1 MAATYDTI
9 FSPEFLS
16 DPYPTYDY
24 LRQHSPICFLEDM
37 NGWAITSHRDA
48 IAILKDRR
56 FGNSVQANP
65 TVQKNIPLF
74 TKFEEYGLV
83 HIDPPAHTRL
93 RAVLQKSFAP
103 HVMKQLEGP
112 IHEIVIEL
120 LDRMSGQDEIDFIK
134 DFAYAVPVSVIA
146 ELVGVP
152 RSERQLFHNWS
163 RGIVE
168 GFDINATPEMQ
179 IQCNGIFEQ
188 FREYILMLAE
198 ARRACPQ
205 NDLITHFVQV
215 LDQEDGR
222 VSEEEMVNNCIL
234 LLTAG
239 HETSASL
246 LTNGILAL
254 LAHPDQFTRLKND
267 PRLISNAIEE
277 MMRYARPLQ
286 MIMRAV
292 REDVEMN
299 GHHFRQGQTVVVFLS
314 AANRDPEV
322 FRDPDRFDIGRTPN
336 PHLGFGYGIH
346 HCLGAPLARV
356 EAPIAL
362 LEFITRFPDVSLTD
376 KPLER
381 LITLRNLTLR
391 ELPLRLH
398 R

>member
-1 MAATYDTI
+1 MAATYDPI

-16 DPYPTYDY
+16 DPYPTYEY
-24 LRQHSPICFLEDM
+24 LREHSPICFLEDM

-48 IAILKDRR
+48 VAILKDRR
-56 FGNSVQANP
+56 FGNAVQANP

-103 HVMKQLEGP
+103 HVMQRLEGP
-112 IHEIVIEL
+112 IREIVIEL
-120 LDRMSGQDEIDFIK
+120 LDRMSGRDEIDFIK

-179 IQCNGIFEQ
+179 VQCNGIFQQ
-188 FREYILMLAE
+188 FREYILRLAD
-198 ARRACPQ
+198 ARRTCPQ
-205 NDLITHFVQV
+205 NDLITQFVQV
-215 LDQEDGR
+215 HDQQDGR

-254 LAHPDQFTRLKND
+254 LAHPDQFRRLKND
-267 PRLISNAIEE
+267 PGLISSAVEE

-292 REDVEMN
+292 REDVELN
-299 GHHFRQGQTVVVFLS
+299 GHHFKHGQTVVVFLS

-322 FRDPDRFDIGRTPN
+322 FPDPDRFDIGRTPS

-376 KPLER
+376 QPLER

-398 R
+398 P